1 MLWAICHANAR
12 AAGAGLAPSTTQDTA
27 QHPPD
32 DLPTHFAANRAGGTF
47 YKLFANT
54 GAAAPASAAHEVTQT
69 I

>member
-1 MLWAICHANAR
+1 MLWAIFHANGR
-12 AAGAGLAPSTTQDTA
+12 AAGAGLAAATTQDTA

-32 DLPTHFAANRAGGTF
+32 DLPTHLAANRAGGAF

-54 GAAAPASAAHEVTQT
+54 GAAAPSSAAHEVAQT